1 VIPFLAIIKM
11 PISASAKVQFGKILI
26 DEDFFLFRP
35 LKEYRTNANTT
46 FLRTEIPVILDTATY
61 KNPPMQRILAV
72 LKQHAIDPASVG
84 YIVITHAHQDHMQNL
99 PQFQHVFG
107 QAKTICHEA
116 DAKGIQN
123 PYQLPAG
130 LSKYNEFRKGSLVS
144 SSPIF
149 RVYGIYAFRNWGGQF
164 HVDYTVSKDT
174 RLKLGQDSIQLIHA
188 PYHSPGHLIVLDNR
202 KNLFLGDMVP
212 FTPYIEI
219 SDVAVDDFMKSVE
232 AILKFDDSQVR
243 RSIRAHGDI
252 RRPNPLE
259 WEVTPW
265 VDERAHFRAF
275 LDTIHETLD
284 RIPEILKNRSFTT
297 EQLTHF
303 IIPHYRDY
311 SKMMNLLVTPPAVTW
326 TLSYALKLQHE
337 NRIQVIRKDHQ
348 FYWTN

>member
-1 VIPFLAIIKM
+1 MAIIDM
-11 PISASAKVQFGKILI
+11 PVSASAKAQLGKILI
-26 DEDFFLFRP
+26 DDDFFLFRP
-35 LKEYRTNANTT
+35 LREYRTNANMA
-46 FLRTEIPVILDTATY
+46 FIRTEIPVILDTATY
-61 KNPPMQRILAV
+61 NNPPMHRVLAV
-72 LKQHAIDPASVG
+72 LAQHTIDPASVG
-84 YIVITHAHQDHMQNL
+84 YIIITHAHQDHMQNL
-99 PQFQHVFG
+99 PQCQRVFSR
-107 QAKTICHEA
+107 AKTICHEA
-116 DAKGIQN
+116 DAKNIQN
-123 PYQLPAG
+123 PYQLPPG
-130 LSKYNEFRKGSLVS
+130 LTEYTEYRKSSLAS
-144 SSPIF
+144 SGLLV
-149 RVYGIYAFRNWGGQF
+149 RLYGIFAFRNLGGQF
-164 HVDYTVSKDT
+164 HVDCTISKDT
-174 RLKLGQDSIQLIHA
+174 RLKLGQDSIRLIHA
-188 PYHSPGHLIVLDNR
+188 PYHSPGHLIVLDDR

-219 SDVAVDDFMKSVE
+219 SDVAVDHFMKSVE

-265 VDERAHFRAF
+265 VEERARFREF

-284 RIPEILKNRSFTT
+284 RIPEMLKNRQLTT
-297 EQLTHF
+297 EELTQF
-303 IIPHYRDY
+303 IIPHYRNY